1 MEQFE
6 TEEQQIEAIKKFW
19 RENGL
24 AIVIGAAVGL
34 GGLWGWRAYSDN
46 QELAKE
52 ASSDAYQVVM
62 DSLAEDETKLG
73 DAKDFIAE
81 NPDSGYAVLAALQV
95 AKAAVDRQDYAE
107 ASAQLQWVTTHTD
120 DETVQAIALLRL
132 ARIQLQQEKTQEAL
146 ATLDKVSSDA
156 FVGLRKEIE
165 GDVYVATGNT
175 SKAKAAYL
183 AALEDNQTNN
193 LLQIKIDN
201 LPVLTNKAEG

>member
-52 ASSDAYQVVM
+52 ASSDAYQVAM

-193 LLQIKIDN
+193 LLQIKIEN